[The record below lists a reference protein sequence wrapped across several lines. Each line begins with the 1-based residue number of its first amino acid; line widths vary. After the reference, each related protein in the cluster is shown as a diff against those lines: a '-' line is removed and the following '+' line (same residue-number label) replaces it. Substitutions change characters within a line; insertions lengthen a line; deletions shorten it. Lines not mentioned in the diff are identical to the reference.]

1 MTMMQF
7 AGPPGSVTTAIGSPF
22 PPPRNAP
29 RPHDLMLAILTIVIP
44 VFGIMLAGWTTERWR
59 YLPEGAAKVIAEFS
73 FNVAM
78 PAFLFRAMQEI
89 GEVPEGPW
97 KFVVAYFG
105 GVAVVWIASALIT
118 AFALHRSAADG
129 AAISMGSC
137 FGNTVMLGVP
147 LALAAF
153 GPDAAAPLGILVS
166 LDSLVLWVMATVHIE
181 WANRRERTGTL
192 LAAIAGV
199 VLDLLRN
206 PVVMGVVVGTIWRVA
221 GLGVPDL
228 ADRFL
233 ALLGQAA
240 VPSGLFA
247 MGMSLATYRIAGQLP
262 TLATI
267 FTMKLILMP
276 VVVYTLA
283 GPVFGLPPVWVSV
296 ATLAAAM
303 PVGANAFLF
312 AAKYDRAVGSVSAA
326 IAVSTVAAVGWVS
339 VVLYL
344 MQID

>member
-1 MTMMQF
+1 
-7 AGPPGSVTTAIGSPF
+7 
-22 PPPRNAP
+22 
-29 RPHDLMLAILTIVIP
+29 MLEILTIVVP
-44 VFGIMLAGWTTERWR
+44 VFGVMLAGWLTERWR
-59 YLPEGAAKVIAEFS
+59 YLPEGAAKVIAQFS

-78 PAFLFRAMQEI
+78 PAFLFRAMQGI
-89 GEVPEGPW
+89 GELPDGPW
-97 KFVVAYFG
+97 KFAVAFFG
-105 GVAVVWIASALIT
+105 GTALVWVTAALIT
-118 AFALHRSAADG
+118 KIVLRRSAADG

-147 LALAAF
+147 LALSAF
-153 GPDAAAPLGILVS
+153 GPDAAAPVGILVS

-181 WANRRERTGTL
+181 WASRRERTVPL
-192 LAAIAGV
+192 LSAIGGVAA
-199 VLDLLRN
+199 DLLRN
-206 PVVMGVVVGTIWRVA
+206 PVVMGIVVGTLWRVL

-247 MGMSLATYRIAGQLP
+247 MGMSLATYRITGQLP
-262 TLATI
+262 TLVTI
-267 FTMKLILMP
+267 FTMKMVLMP
-276 VVVYTLA
+276 VVIYTLA
-283 GPVFGLPPVWVSV
+283 GPVFGLPPVWVAV

-326 IAVSTVAAVGWVS
+326 IAVSTVAAVGWTS
-339 VVLYL
+339 AVLYL
-344 MQID
+344 MRVG

>member
-1 MTMMQF
+1 
-7 AGPPGSVTTAIGSPF
+7 
-22 PPPRNAP
+22 
-29 RPHDLMLAILTIVIP
+29 
-44 VFGIMLAGWTTERWR
+44 MLAGWLTERWR
-59 YLPEGAAKVIAEFS
+59 YLPEDAARTIALFS

-78 PAFLFRAMQEI
+78 PAFLFRAMQQI
-89 GEVPEGPW
+89 GELPAGPW
-97 KFVVAYFG
+97 KFAVAYFG
-105 GVAVVWIASALIT
+105 GAAIVWTAATLIT
-118 AFALHRSAADG
+118 RFLLRRSSADG

-147 LALAAF
+147 LALSAF
-153 GPDAAAPLGILVS
+153 GPEAAAPVGILVS
-166 LDSLVLWVMATVHIE
+166 LDALVLWIIATVHIE
-181 WANRRERTGTL
+181 WANRRKRTVPL
-192 LAAIAGV
+192 LAAIGGV
-199 VLDLLRN
+199 VADLLRN
-206 PVVMGVVVGTIWRVA
+206 AVVMGVVVGTLWRVA

-233 ALLGQAA
+233 AWRGQPA

-247 MGMSLATYRIAGQLP
+247 MGLSQATYRITGQLP
-262 TLATI
+262 TSATI
-267 FTMKLILMP
+267 VTMKLVLMP
-276 VVVYTLA
+276 IVVYTLA
-283 GPVFGLPPVWVSV
+283 GPVFGLPPVWVAV

-303 PVGANAFLF
+303 PDGANAFLF